1 MEDASRFTVA
11 QISEML
17 TANDIPEEVLSRLR
31 NDSRA
36 TVARLIDK
44 WQRRKFAEKREF
56 DRVMNLYQ
64 YERSLH
70 AKGFKLVAGVDEAG
84 RGPLAGP
91 VAIGAVILPLNC
103 HIPMLNDSKKLSP
116 KQRADL
122 YVSIKKMALA
132 VSVSIISVEE
142 IDSMNIY
149 QATVH
154 GMYQALAG
162 LAPAPDAVLV
172 DAVPLP
178 RLSSYSQSLIGGDA
192 ISASIA
198 AASIVAKVERD
209 KIMDE
214 LDVLYPTYGFSHHKG
229 YGTAEHL
236 QALQTCGP
244 CPIHRRSFEPIKSW
258 GSKGSEYRQS
268 FGGKN

>member
-1 MEDASRFTVA
+1 MENVGRLTVA
-11 QISEML
+11 QITEML
-17 TANDIPEEVLSRLR
+17 TEDDIPEEVLSRLR
-31 NDSRA
+31 NDSRV
-36 TVARLIDK
+36 TVTRLIDK
-44 WQRRKFAEKREF
+44 WQRRKLAEKKDF
-56 DRVMNLYQ
+56 ARVMNLYR

-103 HIPMLNDSKKLSP
+103 HIPLLNDSKKLSP
-116 KQRADL
+116 KQRDDL
-122 YVSIKKMALA
+122 YYSIKEIALA

-162 LAPAPDAVLV
+162 LSPAPDAVLI

-178 RLSSYSQSLIGGDA
+178 QLASYSQSLIGGDA

-198 AASIVAKVERD
+198 AASIIAKVERD

-214 LDVLYPTYGFSHHKG
+214 FDVLYPTYGFSRHKG
-229 YGTAEHL
+229 YATSEHL
-236 QALQTCGP
+236 QALQTYGP

-258 GSKGSEYRQS
+258 GSKGSEHR
-268 FGGKN
+268 